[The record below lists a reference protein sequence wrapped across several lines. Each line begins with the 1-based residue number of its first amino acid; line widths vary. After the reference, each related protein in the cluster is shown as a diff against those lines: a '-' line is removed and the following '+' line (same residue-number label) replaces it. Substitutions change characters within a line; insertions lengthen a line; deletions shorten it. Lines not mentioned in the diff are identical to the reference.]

1 MGLWIGLGA
10 VALVLLWAVAAYNGL
25 VGKRNKVREAWSGID
40 VQLTRRA
47 DLIPNLV
54 ETVRGYQIHER
65 EVLENV
71 TQARAGLMGAKGP
84 QEAARAENML
94 EQALGRL
101 FAVAEAYPD
110 LKANQNFADLQAELS
125 KLEEEVAFSRRF
137 YNALVQELNTAIQQ
151 VPTLVVA
158 RLFGFREEEF
168 FQADEAARAV
178 PRVEFGG

>member
-1 MGLWIGLGA
+1 MGLWIALG
-10 VALVLLWAVAAYNGL
+10 VVVVVLLWAVIAYNRL
-25 VGKRNKVREAWSGID
+25 VSLRNRVREAWSGID

-54 ETVRGYQIHER
+54 ETVRGYRIHEQ

-71 TQARAGLMGAKGP
+71 TAARAGLMAAKGP
-84 QEAARAENML
+84 EASARAENIL

-110 LKANQNFADLQAELS
+110 LKANENFLALQQELS
-125 KLEEEVAFSRRF
+125 TLEEEVAFSRRF

-151 VPTLVVA
+151 VPTVIVA
-158 RLFGFREEEF
+158 RSFGFTEEEF
-168 FQADEAARAV
+168 FQADDAARAV
-178 PRVEFGG
+178 PRVDFS

>member
-1 MGLWIGLGA
+1 MGLWIALG
-10 VALVLLWAVAAYNGL
+10 VVVLVLLWAVMAYNRL
-25 VGKRNKVREAWSGID
+25 VSLRNRVREAWSGID

-54 ETVRGYQIHER
+54 ETVRGYRIHEQ

-71 TQARAGLMGAKGP
+71 TAARAGLMAAKGP
-84 QEAARAENML
+84 EASARAENML

-110 LKANQNFADLQAELS
+110 LKANENFLALQQELS
-125 KLEEEVAFSRRF
+125 TLEEEVAFSRRF

-151 VPTLVVA
+151 VPTVIVA
-158 RLFGFREEEF
+158 RSFGFTEEEF
-168 FQADEAARAV
+168 FQADDAARAV
-178 PRVEFGG
+178 PRVDFS